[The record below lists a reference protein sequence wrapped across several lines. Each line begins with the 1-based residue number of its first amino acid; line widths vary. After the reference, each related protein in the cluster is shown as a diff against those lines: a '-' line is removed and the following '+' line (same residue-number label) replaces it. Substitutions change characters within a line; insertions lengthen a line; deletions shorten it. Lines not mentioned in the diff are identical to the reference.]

1 MTSSIVG
8 VIAFLAALSVAA
20 VGFLAAGRG
29 AFSIPGA
36 L

>member
-1 MTSSIVG
+1 VISSVVG

-20 VGFLAAGRG
+20 VGFLAGRG